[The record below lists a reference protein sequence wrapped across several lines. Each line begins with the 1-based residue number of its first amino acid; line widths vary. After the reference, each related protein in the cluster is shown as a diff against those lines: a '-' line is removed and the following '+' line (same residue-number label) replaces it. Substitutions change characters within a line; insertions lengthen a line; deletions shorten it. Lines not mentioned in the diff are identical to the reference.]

1 MYHIVNGSYFSQDL
15 RDGQQLASILDQRP
29 IQVGVRVDGCSR
41 KYLRR
46 KKTQLNSKKPKI
58 IKLTRVRARGQASV

>member
-15 RDGQQLASILDQRP
+15 RDGQQLSSILEARP

-41 KYLRR
+41 KC
-46 KKTQLNSKKPKI
+46 
-58 IKLTRVRARGQASV
+58 